1 MSYLSIGRLG
11 NLAESLDTEGKEVNT
26 ELRHSAGRSVTDQ
39 PRNPRLFRSQLA
51 SGSVHPVVNLTVAKQ

>member
-39 PRNPRLFRSQLA
+39 PRNPR
-51 SGSVHPVVNLTVAKQ
+51 GSVHPVVNLTVVKQ